1 MHAESLEQRHV
12 ALSVDSDV
20 LICLLTHRLLEVS
33 RPDNG
38 LLRFGR
44 HVTTILTSF
53 AHSKKITVALR
64 RWHPCTDRHDKGATH
79 ALAALLLGRLHLFL
93 G

>member
-12 ALSVDSDV
+12 ALSVDPDV
-20 LICLLTHRLLEVS
+20 LICLLTHGLLEVS
-33 RPDNG
+33 RPDHG

-44 HVTTILTSF
+44 HVATILTLV

-64 RWHPCTDRHDKGATH
+64 RWHPCTDRHDKRTTH
-79 ALAALLLGRLHLFL
+79 TLAALLLGRLHLLL